1 MGITFRLY
9 SVDKGVEYSSQADET
24 CIFEVNAVYG
34 SLDNPMILHFGSTTD
49 LQENMAMLSFF
60 PNPVKRGGEV
70 RLELPEEEGAVSVE
84 IYNVLDVLV
93 SKMEVNGTSFRIS
106 ETLAPGT
113 YVIRVHGASN
123 KVYYRKL
130 IIR

>member
-1 MGITFRLY
+1 MGVTFKLY
-9 SVDKGVEYSSQADET
+9 SADEGVEYSSQADET
-24 CIFEVNAVYG
+24 CLFSVNAILG
-34 SLDNPMILHFGSTTD
+34 SLDNPMALHFGSTSD
-49 LQENMAMLSFF
+49 LQENMALLSLF

-70 RLELPEEEGAVSVE
+70 RLDLPEDEEMVSVE

-93 SKMEVNGTSFRIS
+93 SKLEVNGTSFRIN

-113 YVIRVHGASN
+113 YVIRVYGASN

-130 IIR
+130 IIQ